1 MAEKLEANGTLNR
14 QRPIGLLSLSCTDNA
29 EILPLN
35 SLSLLLSYI
44 LTLVSH
50 SHLRH
55 FALIDI
61 PITVSLP
68 AVEPTAVSPSLP
80 H

>member
-1 MAEKLEANGTLNR
+1 MAEKGNETLNR
-14 QRPIGLLSLSCTDNA
+14 QRPTGLLSLSCTDNA
-29 EILPLN
+29 ESLALS
-35 SLSLLLSYI
+35 SLSFLLFYV

-61 PITVSLP
+61 PITATLP
-68 AVEPTAVSPSLP
+68 VVEPTAVSPSLP
-80 H
+80 Y